1 MIESVQTLYLKINDY
16 HIRNLKGF
24 TVQVYAA
31 SKIDGDYQLIGTTK
45 NTNIAAISGGKL
57 LNYIKFRIIAEENKA
72 ITSLEA
78 LANYVETDKDVLRI
92 YDSNYGSCE
101 TKIFDLGAEGDY
113 RLDEVVGDFLNS
125 QYIRYF
131 VRGIRF
137 DSLDNVYTNWYSME
151 EQHLFTGYRYFQF
164 KIEIK
169 SADAKARI
177 KKFRMEAV

>member
-1 MIESVQTLYLKINDY
+1 M
-16 HIRNLKGF
+16 
-24 TVQVYAA
+24 
-31 SKIDGDYQLIGTTK
+31 
-45 NTNIAAISGGKL
+45 
-57 LNYIKFRIIAEENKA
+57 
-72 ITSLEA
+72 
-78 LANYVETDKDVLRI
+78 ETDKDVLRI

-137 DSLDNVYTNWYSME
+137 DSLDNVYTNWYSIE

-177 KKFRMEAV
+177 KKFIMEAV